1 MEYITTDLTAGQKI
15 TVLDNFIEPLQYE
28 LENNP
33 QSAIELSDFIT
44 EVADNIVPV
53 WNHDRIEW
61 WTDMGSPEP
70 DDYQR
75 GMGDGIIDAIT
86 WAIYEAIEG
95 FLHQLGDGDPKQALQ
110 DAQELRA
117 AVGVSLGYA
126 NLARAIIK

>member
-53 WNHDRIEW
+53 WESDRIEW

-75 GMGDGIIDAIT
+75 GIGDGIIDAIT

-95 FLHQLGDGDPKQALQ
+95 LLHQLGDGDPKRALQ

-117 AVGVSLGYA
+117 TVGVSLGYA
-126 NLARAIIK
+126 NLAQAIIK